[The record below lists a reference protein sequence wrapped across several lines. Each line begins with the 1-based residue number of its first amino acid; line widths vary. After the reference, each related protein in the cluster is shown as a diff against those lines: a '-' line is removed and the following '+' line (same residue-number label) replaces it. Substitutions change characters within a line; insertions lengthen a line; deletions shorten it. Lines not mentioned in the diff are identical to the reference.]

1 MITIKITS
9 WERERRPHSYWY
21 KPQPRGGTT
30 PASWREEAT
39 SMEMNPGALPRPG
52 RMPSQEFW
60 SPKACWRWRQRS
72 ELLLE
77 KRGSE
82 ARFSRQKYKYEP
94 KGGTEGGPSRPG
106 GHPAR
111 VDFWSRQEGAWGL
124 CATPGPHPLAR
135 GLF

>member
-52 RMPSQEFW
+52 RVPVQEFW
-60 SPKACWRWRQRS
+60 SPESWWRWRRRS

-77 KRGSE
+77 KTVLESGFPRRE
-82 ARFSRQKYKYEP
+82 NKKEP
-94 KGGTEGGPSRPG
+94 KGAARGGP
-106 GHPAR
+106 
-111 VDFWSRQEGAWGL
+111 GAPDG
-124 CATPGPHPLAR
+124 PLAR
-135 GLF
+135 PGVG